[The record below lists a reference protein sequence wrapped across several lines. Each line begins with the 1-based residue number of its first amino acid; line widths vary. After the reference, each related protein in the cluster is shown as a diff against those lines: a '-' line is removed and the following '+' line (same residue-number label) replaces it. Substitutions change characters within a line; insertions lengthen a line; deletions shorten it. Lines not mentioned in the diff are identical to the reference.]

1 MPDNPAL
8 IDNIFINTLNKN
20 AIGGN
25 HTSKIS
31 DHMPN
36 FLILSKTIE
45 KIRPL
50 KKKCERFFKVRGW
63 GFKADIAEMIVI
75 ESDINSTFND
85 F

>member
-50 KKKCERFFKVRGW
+50 KKNVRDFSKFKVEA
-63 GFKADIAEMIVI
+63 FKADIAEMIVI
-75 ESDINSTFND
+75 ESDIDSTFND

>member
-31 DHMPN
+31 DHMAN
-36 FLILSKTIE
+36 FRILSKTIE

-50 KKKCERFFKVRGW
+50 HSVIPPRISGGVRGL
-63 GFKADIAEMIVI
+63 E
-75 ESDINSTFND
+75 NR
-85 F
+85 